1 MSPDETTIRRP
12 TVLSRLL
19 FFIHRLPASDR
30 LIFHTLLALATASG
44 LLLIVVW
51 STEQAAPIPA
61 HDGTLRE
68 GMIGTVR
75 FINPILANT
84 RVDQDLSAL
93 VYQGV
98 LRVDTTGELVYDL
111 ARSIEINDD
120 GTEYLI
126 HLRQD
131 AQFHDGR
138 PVTARDVVFTYQLA
152 QEPDLVSPH
161 RGNWSNITI
170 EQVDTF
176 SVSLVL
182 NEPYF
187 PFQEN
192 LTLGILPAHIW
203 EEIPIPEAAFSTRNT
218 NPIGSGPYSVT
229 QVERDGEG
237 SIKAVTLDA
246 HDNSSKPIRT
256 IIVTLYPDQD
266 ALHAA
271 LVADEI
277 DSTAAFSQ
285 VDLTG
290 FDLQQYTIHETP
302 LPRVVALLFNQNRS
316 PILRDSN
323 VREALELALDRTHI
337 LDQIKSETGIPTAKP
352 IPSGYSMLELSA
364 TSSPHTPTSTAS
376 TTATITQLQAG
387 DWEQTDDGVWVQ
399 ETTEGTIPLSLTI
412 RTLDHPTFSAVA
424 SAVAQAWETIGIEVM
439 VEEYGQRDLADG
451 IIRTRDFE
459 ILLFGMDVTRSVDLY
474 PFWHSS
480 QQTDPGQNIA
490 QYANIA
496 VDSYLQT
503 LRTSHDETERYR
515 AQTEFLQTIEEERP
529 AIFLYTPTTRILA
542 RNDIALSIP
551 TRIQNTANRWSGIHD
566 WHTTTENI
574 WPWLHTYINY

>member
-1 MSPDETTIRRP
+1 M
-12 TVLSRLL
+12 
-19 FFIHRLPASDR
+19 
-30 LIFHTLLALATASG
+30 
-44 LLLIVVW
+44 
-51 STEQAAPIPA
+51 
-61 HDGTLRE
+61 RE

-93 VYQGV
+93 VYQGI
-98 LRVDTTGELVYDL
+98 LRVDTTGELIYDL
-111 ARSIEINDD
+111 ARSIEMSDD

-138 PVTARDVVFTYQLA
+138 PVTARDVIFTYQLA

-170 EQVDTF
+170 EQIDTF
-176 SVSLVL
+176 SVRLTL
-182 NEPYF
+182 NEPYYH
-187 PFQEN
+187 FQEN

-203 EEIPIPEAAFSTRNT
+203 EKIPITETAFSTRNT
-218 NPIGSGPYSVT
+218 NPIGSGPYSVAH
-229 QVERDGEG
+229 VERDGEG

-246 HDNSSKPIRT
+246 HDSSTNPIRT
-256 IIVTLYPDQD
+256 IIAKLYPDQD
-266 ALHAA
+266 TLHAA
-271 LVADEI
+271 LAADEI

-285 VDLTG
+285 ADLTG
-290 FDLQQYTIHETP
+290 FDLQQYTIHKIP

-323 VREALELALDRTHI
+323 VREALELAIDRTHI
-337 LDQIKSETGIPTAKP
+337 LDEIKTDVGIPTAGP
-352 IPSGYSMLELSA
+352 IPSEYSMLELSA

-376 TTATITQLQAG
+376 TTVAIAQLQAG
-387 DWEQTDDGVWVQ
+387 GWEQTDDGVWVQ
-399 ETTEGTIPLSLTI
+399 ETAEGTIPLSLTI
-412 RTLDHPTFSAVA
+412 RTLDHPTFSTVA
-424 SAVAQAWETIGIEVM
+424 STVAQAWETIGIEVT
-439 VEEYGQRDLADG
+439 VEEYGQRDLVDG

-496 VDSYLQT
+496 VDGYLQT
-503 LRTSHDETERYR
+503 LRTSHDDTERYR

-529 AIFLYTPTTRILA
+529 AIFLYTPTVRMIA
-542 RNDIALSIP
+542 RNDITLSLP
-551 TRIQNTANRWSGIHD
+551 TRVQNISDRWSTIND
-566 WHTTTENI
+566 WHTTTEDI
-574 WPWLHTYINY
+574 WPWLHNYMNY